1 MPLVTRTGQ
10 VSFAPK
16 GDKGD
21 KGARMRMRVWG
32 ASVSYLEGKQGQ
44 QFYDIVLYDNL
55 LYLCIRS
62 HTSVSTDPPKQNVA
76 SGKIKYWEVAQSWT
90 FIATKLLL
98 TEKIKASMIDADG
111 IRAVNVDISGKITAD
126 EGNIGGFA
134 IDSASLEATSGFDS
148 MLLTAGLIRFMGEYS
163 KVFIGAETMPSSN
176 GGSFSTPVRIE
187 VNRNINSTLYG
198 NAGLFV
204 SVEGSHA
211 YDDDRLQFTG
221 NHALY
226 IPKGDVCGFR
236 LRLRRINANA
246 TLTEMDSVVL
256 AIKAGITLRLPTT
269 AEDGQFY
276 WIRNTSNGNVYV
288 VGTNLVGWES
298 GELSTSMYLMPSS
311 ATAIYYDKYNNR
323 WFMNWIGFWT

>member
-62 HTSVSTDPPKQNVA
+62 HTSVSTEPPKQNVA

-111 IRAVNVDISGKITAD
+111 IMAVNVDISGKNSQVAVTVT
-126 EGNIGGFA
+126 
-134 IDSASLEATSGFDS
+134 DSGPGFD
-148 MLLTAGLIRFMGEYS
+148 LKQLDKYLDPFFTTKDGGTGLGLPIVQSIITSHGGT
-163 KVFIGAETMPSSN
+163 VDIGNDPQTGGARVTM
-176 GGSFSTPVRIE
+176 T
-187 VNRNINSTLYG
+187 
-198 NAGLFV
+198 
-204 SVEGSHA
+204 
-211 YDDDRLQFTG
+211 
-221 NHALY
+221 
-226 IPKGDVCGFR
+226 
-236 LRLRRINANA
+236 
-246 TLTEMDSVVL
+246 
-256 AIKAGITLRLPTT
+256 LPTSVP
-269 AEDGQFY
+269 DG
-276 WIRNTSNGNVYV
+276 
-288 VGTNLVGWES
+288 E
-298 GELSTSMYLMPSS
+298 
-311 ATAIYYDKYNNR
+311 
-323 WFMNWIGFWT
+323 

>member
-62 HTSVSTDPPKQNVA
+62 HTSVSTETPKQNVA

-126 EGNIGGFA
+126 SGRIGPFS
-134 IDSASLEATSGFDS
+134 IDSG
-148 MLLTAGLIRFMGEYS
+148 MLSS
-163 KVFIGAETMPSSN
+163 K
-176 GGSFSTPVRIE
+176 
-187 VNRNINSTLYG
+187 TLY
-198 NAGLFV
+198 
-204 SVEGSHA
+204 
-211 YDDDRLQFTG
+211 
-221 NHALY
+221 
-226 IPKGDVCGFR
+226 
-236 LRLRRINANA
+236 
-246 TLTEMDSVVL
+246 
-256 AIKAGITLRLPTT
+256 
-269 AEDGQFY
+269 
-276 WIRNTSNGNVYV
+276 
-288 VGTNLVGWES
+288 
-298 GELSTSMYLMPSS
+298 ELSL
-311 ATAIYYDKYNNR
+311 IH
-323 WFMNWIGFWT
+323 I

>member
-62 HTSVSTDPPKQNVA
+62 HTSVSTETPKQNVA

-111 IRAVNVDISGKITAD
+111 IMAVNVDISGKITAD
-126 EGNIGGFA
+126 SGRIGPFSIDSGMLSSKTLYEGTDSYVGFKLSAGQIEFYNDRTFAITGNIGVRLDSCKAIKRQFA
-134 IDSASLEATSGFDS
+134 IQKEAAPNFGAIDIVAVASKWSG
-148 MLLTAGLIRFMGEYS
+148 I
-163 KVFIGAETMPSSN
+163 
-176 GGSFSTPVRIE
+176 
-187 VNRNINSTLYG
+187 
-198 NAGLFV
+198 
-204 SVEGSHA
+204 
-211 YDDDRLQFTG
+211 
-221 NHALY
+221 
-226 IPKGDVCGFR
+226 VCG
-236 LRLRRINANA
+236 
-246 TLTEMDSVVL
+246 
-256 AIKAGITLRLPTT
+256 
-269 AEDGQFY
+269 
-276 WIRNTSNGNVYV
+276 
-288 VGTNLVGWES
+288 
-298 GELSTSMYLMPSS
+298 
-311 ATAIYYDKYNNR
+311 
-323 WFMNWIGFWT
+323 